1 MDEQK
6 TNNIQH
12 TEAGEPLERRER
24 SSVGGRDAGGK
35 GWYKD
40 YGVRVDKEEAP
51 MSHPKVR
58 YRGQLIMVGAL
69 FLVLAGI
76 YVTLFLFVQG
86 KGGRIAAVATELERN
101 AVREKEFGELR
112 DLVGKSGEKIEALD
126 SYFVTSSEI
135 VGLIQTIETFA
146 GETDIA
152 LSFAAVSEKK
162 DDTGAY
168 LEMQFQ
174 TGGDFSDTMRFLMLL
189 ENLPLKLSFEKAFVE
204 NKEGDNGR
212 RVELPGAW
220 GGTFSIIVQS
230 FSAGGRN

>member
-35 GWYKD
+35 AWYKD

-58 YRGQLIMVGAL
+58 YRGQLIMAGVL

-101 AVREKEFGELR
+101 
-112 DLVGKSGEKIEALD
+112 
-126 SYFVTSSEI
+126 
-135 VGLIQTIETFA
+135 
-146 GETDIA
+146 
-152 LSFAAVSEKK
+152 AVSEKK

-189 ENLPLKLSFEKAFVE
+189 ENLPLKLSFEKVFVE

-212 RVELPGAW
+212 RAELPGAW
-220 GGTFSIIVQS
+220 
-230 FSAGGRN
+230 